1 MNNDIANILNRLR
14 MIESDLTPASVK
26 KGLNKQQKSVPQLPA
41 LFKPENISPVLG
53 TNTQKK
59 PLGKNMFGDSRE
71 PAGNALS
78 ERMAS
83 IDEDML
89 SRVRN
94 DLAQY
99 LDYLENKKDDD
110 VEQKKKRLMQQA
122 AKKIQDRNPA
132 KPGDQQE
139 YEETQEPMLS
149 GTAMMSPVSVGES
162 EQPAKIIA
170 LEDGTCLECW
180 GDQDRGFEIRHA
192 GRVLPSRFGTLDEAE
207 MAVEMFRA
215 HRRSLPQ
222 DPSEDY
228 LEEA

>member
-1 MNNDIANILNRLR
+1 
-14 MIESDLTPASVK
+14 
-26 KGLNKQQKSVPQLPA
+26 
-41 LFKPENISPVLG
+41 
-53 TNTQKK
+53 
-59 PLGKNMFGDSRE
+59 MFGDSKE
-71 PAGNALS
+71 PARNALA

-89 SRVRN
+89 SRVKN

-99 LDYLENKKDDD
+99 LDYLENKKGDDID
-110 VEQKKKRLMQQA
+110 EKKKRLVRQA
-122 AKKIQDRNPA
+122 AEKIQDRNPA

-139 YEETQEPMLS
+139 YDENQEPMLS
-149 GTAMMSPVSVGES
+149 GTAMMTPVSVGES
-162 EQPAKIIA
+162 QEPAKIIT

-180 GDQDRGFEIRHA
+180 GDQNRGFEIRHG

-222 DPSEDY
+222 DPSNDY